1 MLSTFLSKS
10 KPINFIVI
18 SLYLLLVAAFVSN
31 KQIFEVSNS
40 TIVSLLLGLLLYL
53 TSMALLYWI
62 ARKSNLTNKGTYV
75 LLLYVSL
82 CCMVPEALAHV
93 DKIIASSCILLSF
106 SQISDMMNHN
116 KAKAKIFNAALCI
129 GLASTAY
136 FWSIGF
142 IALLFVGIYFFRS
155 SDYRNWFVPIIG
167 LITVYVLANCFTL
180 FIFDTFFNPVEEAV
194 VSYEAF
200 ANTLNGAHFF
210 TLGVLSICTLFFLI
224 AYTLRIN
231 NRPNSYKPLMKLIVG
246 YVLIGVSVILV
257 SPNKDTSEMI
267 FIIPP
272 LAIMGATYI
281 ELIRLKLIKE
291 IHLWVFAGLPLLFLL
306 F

>member
-10 KPINFIVI
+10 KPINFIAI
-18 SLYLLLVAAFVSN
+18 SLYLIVIVLIVSN
-31 KQIFEVSNS
+31 KQALEVLNSNFFYL
-40 TIVSLLLGLLLYL
+40 VLGLIFYL
-53 TSMALLYWI
+53 VSMALLYVI
-62 ARKSNLTNKGTYV
+62 ARRSNLTSKGTVV
-75 LLLYVSL
+75 LFLYVSL

-93 DKIIASSCILLSF
+93 DKIIASSFVLLSF
-106 SQISDMMNHN
+106 SQITEMMNHT
-116 KAKAKIFNAALCI
+116 KAKAKIFNASLCI

-142 IALLFVGIYFFRS
+142 IALIFIGIYFFRS
-155 SDYRNWFVPIIG
+155 TDYRNWFVPIIG
-167 LITVYVLANCFTL
+167 VITVFVLANCFTL
-180 FIFDTFFNPVEEAV
+180 LVFDSFFNPVEKAV

-200 ANTLNGAHFF
+200 ANTLYGAHFF
-210 TLGVLSICTLFFLI
+210 TLGALSICAGFFLI

-231 NRPNSYKPLMKLIVG
+231 SRPTSYKPLMKLIIG
-246 YVLIGVSVILV
+246 YIAIGIGVVLV

-281 ELIRLKLIKE
+281 ELIQIKFIKE
-291 IHLWVFAGLPLLFLL
+291 IHLWVFGLLPLLFLL